1 MTGINKVWW
10 NVSVTELVP
19 ITAANLRQAAIGG
32 GGSISSSAVQYQQG
46 PTAETSAP
54 ASRLIVNSA

>member
-1 MTGINKVWW
+1 MA
-10 NVSVTELVP
+10 ERVP
-19 ITAANLRQAAIGG
+19 ITPANLRQAAADGG
-32 GGSISSSAVQYQQG
+32 ASISSSAVQYHRG